1 MIFRISES
9 WLKKKKYEDAYNIGK
24 ELLKK
29 NPVSLQLLYNMYGI
43 AGLLQKD
50 IREIK
55 HYSKRYAAC
64 LAVI

>member
-1 MIFRISES
+1 MDDFQDFRKLIKEE
-9 WLKKKKYEDAYNIGK
+9 KYEDAYNIGK

-55 HYSKRYAAC
+55 HYSKDTQPC
-64 LAVI
+64 LL